1 MSAWDNLLVAGIL
14 LFIFLLIWSRVMG
27 QTMLDSLNELKEF
40 IGGIFRVDE

>member
-1 MSAWDNLLVAGIL
+1 MALFDTILVIAIV

-40 IGGIFRVDE
+40 IMGLFVSHE